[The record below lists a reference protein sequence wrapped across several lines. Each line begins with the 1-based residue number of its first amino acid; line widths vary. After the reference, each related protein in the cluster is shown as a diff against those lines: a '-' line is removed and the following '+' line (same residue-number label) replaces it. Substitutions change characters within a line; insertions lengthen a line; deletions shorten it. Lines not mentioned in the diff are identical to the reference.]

1 MKRFSRLI
9 GATILSFAVAASAQ
23 ALPLSTLLAG
33 GTLNAGGLA
42 FTDFSASYSASNPLR
57 VFNAGNIDVTAIPDG
72 SPFGAGLRFGVRD
85 DELTVQGDGALVFI
99 GLRMGF
105 RVAALDPAWRPEALK
120 MTGSG
125 IDMRHDDHGVY
136 VADYVADY
144 GADYVADYVSGG
156 PGRAGFLSQPQVW
169 VAKDLMVWAT
179 DRADTV
185 ALVVFSQHFDLEV
198 PEPGSLPLLAV
209 AGLAAVAA
217 LGKKRATP

>member
-1 MKRFSRLI
+1 MKRFSQLI
-9 GATILSFAVAASAQ
+9 GATILSFAVAAGAQ

-57 VFNAGNIDVTAIPDG
+57 VFNAGNIDVTATPDG
-72 SPFGAGLRFGVRD
+72 SPFGAGLRFRVRE
-85 DELTVQGDGALVFI
+85 DELTVRGDGALVFI
-99 GLRMGF
+99 DLRMGF
-105 RVAALDPAWRPEALK
+105 RVAPLDPAWRRDALA

-125 IDMRHDDHGVY
+125 IDMRHDDHGAY
-136 VADYVADY
+136 VADYIADY
-144 GADYVADYVSGG
+144 AGDG
-156 PGRAGFLSQPQVW
+156 PGRAGFLSQPEVW

-179 DRADTV
+179 NRADTV

-209 AGLAAVAA
+209 AGLAAVAV
-217 LGKKRATP
+217 LGKKRVTP